1 METTLSTKQQD
12 YMQAIS
18 RLRIIDDDFMII
30 VFDDQECLELLL
42 TLILGEHTTV
52 SSYYRQYVLK
62 NLHGRDVEIDILIK
76 TNYNQYINIE
86 VQRWSEGAHPKRA
99 RYHHSLIDA
108 DITLAQDKWKDIP
121 EVIVIFITEND
132 VLKGGLPIY
141 HINRTIEE
149 TGEHFGDD
157 SKIIYVNASYQD
169 NTPLGRLM
177 HDMMCKNYQDMYY
190 EVLRN
195 RVRYF
200 KEQEGGIRTM
210 CEIFDE
216 IRQKGKLEGFIE
228 GKQKGKLELI
238 NHLMNSQ
245 NLSFQDVVNML
256 GISIEEQ
263 HEYRKIIVS

>member
-1 METTLSTKQQD
+1 
-12 YMQAIS
+12 
-18 RLRIIDDDFMII
+18 
-30 VFDDQECLELLL
+30 
-42 TLILGEHTTV
+42 
-52 SSYYRQYVLK
+52 
-62 NLHGRDVEIDILIK
+62 
-76 TNYNQYINIE
+76 
-86 VQRWSEGAHPKRA
+86 
-99 RYHHSLIDA
+99 
-108 DITLAQDKWKDIP
+108 
-121 EVIVIFITEND
+121 
-132 VLKGGLPIY
+132 
-141 HINRTIEE
+141 
-149 TGEHFGDD
+149 
-157 SKIIYVNASYQD
+157 
-169 NTPLGRLM
+169 M